1 MTATQL
7 TKSPTEAD
15 LEAEIHGVIRKAF
28 PWLPADA
35 IRHQTKF
42 SFKFGH
48 TAIEVDGEKDFQAE
62 GRTDILVRWNETP
75 LAVLELKRKG
85 SALTE
90 ADVEQG
96 LSYASVI
103 RPRFPLV
110 IVSNGDETRI
120 LESYSGNDLPKGTVS
135 EEEFR
140 NCVTAAA
147 KAAGQDVKNAVSTLM
162 GSNPNVWMQ
171 AVRGASDAYVDEL
184 SGAWDDPMRPF
195 VKDFLFPRKAS
206 ALVEA
211 ALASG
216 RRFLLIEGAP
226 LVGKSSLLREM
237 VRRTTDSKDMA
248 VLFIAA
254 DEAGGIFQAIADLLS
269 SALAW
274 PITVEEA
281 RSWLMRLSRAEGPAL
296 VLAVDNVGPE
306 HHRLRRD
313 LEDLSSAS
321 FGKQLRLILTTD
333 DAVAK
338 KLTEHAKGRQGSAI
352 GLRIDG
358 RLTLTALDDEE
369 FDTAAGTL
377 WHHRMGVM
385 HGGRSTPE
393 LRVPWVLRALG
404 GRYAPRPGEK
414 PEHAVV
420 LPAQLSLDLIGHTRD
435 RFTDDELRRTFRE
448 IARAVI
454 LDAEDKKRPISLML
468 ESMATFVARRKTLRK
483 FLELGEIDAL
493 VSRGFLKPVLPRSGD
508 ALLYVRLPEL
518 LASEASIVVAS
529 ELSDRARKK
538 PTKAAEWLVGLTS
551 RLPLGDIIGAYAFI
565 DAVGDGE
572 RGLPLNVMSA
582 LVEMEPKTK
591 AVTPGMKAAMLAPG
605 IGVMNVTFQDDGSLI
620 AEFDGQRHTIAMD
633 PDERVGELIGDSHA
647 WLILSHL
654 AGQRMGIERDGRMY
668 RLDLALL
675 GKIGACPLILR
686 RPDNLLEGRG
696 IQTHPIPGYGEVV
709 CHAAGIVEPITFSL
723 FKVLSSEGPELEN
736 WIEDVLD
743 EDSLALLTRVD
754 IALRETAK
762 LADDLRRP
770 WAQRMLAD
778 RIEPALNK
786 ALQCV
791 VA

>member
-28 PWLPADA
+28 PWLPAEA
-35 IRHQTKF
+35 IQHQTKF

-110 IVSNGDETRI
+110 IVTNGDETRI
-120 LESYSGNDLPKGTVS
+120 LESYSGKDLPNGTVS

-195 VKDFLFPRKAS
+195 VKDFLFPRKA
-206 ALVEA
+206 AAIVEA
-211 ALASG
+211 ALADG

-237 VRRTTDSKDMA
+237 VGRTADSKDMA
-248 VLFIAA
+248 VLFVAA
-254 DEAGGIFQAIADLLS
+254 DEGGGIFQTIADLLS

-274 PITVEEA
+274 PVTVEEA
-281 RSWLMRLSRAEGPAL
+281 RAWLMRVSRAQGPAL
-296 VLAVDNVGPE
+296 VLGVDGVGPE
-306 HHRLRRD
+306 HDRLGRD
-313 LEDLSSAS
+313 LEDLSSS
-321 FGKQLRLILTTD
+321 KFGQQLRLIVTAD

-358 RLTLTALDDEE
+358 SLTLEALDDEE
-369 FDTAAGTL
+369 FGIATEAL
-377 WHHRMGVM
+377 WQHRIGLM
-385 HGGRSTPE
+385 HGGHLAPE

-404 GRYAPRPGEK
+404 GRYAPEPGEK
-414 PEHAVV
+414 PDHAVV
-420 LPAQLSLDLIGHTRD
+420 LPAQLSLHLINHTRE

-454 LDAEDKKRPISLML
+454 LDAEDLGRPISLML
-468 ESMATFVARRKTLRK
+468 ESMATFVVRRKTLRE
-483 FLELGEIDAL
+483 FLELSEIEDM

-508 ALLYVRLPEL
+508 AVLFVRLPEL

-529 ELSDRARKK
+529 ELGKRAREEA
-538 PTKAAEWLVGLTS
+538 TEAAEWLVGLTS
-551 RLPLGDIIGAYAFI
+551 RLPPGDIIGAYAFI
-565 DAVGDGE
+565 DAATEQGI
-572 RGLPLNVMSA
+572 PLNVMSA
-582 LVEMEPKTK
+582 LVEMEPTTK
-591 AVTPGMKAAMLAPG
+591 AVTPGMRAAMLVPG
-605 IGVMNVTFQDDGSLI
+605 IGVMDVTFQDDGSLI
-620 AEFDGQRHTIAMD
+620 AEFDGQRHTVAID
-633 PDERVGELIGDSHA
+633 PDENAGDLMGDFHA

-654 AGQRMGIERDGRMY
+654 AGQRMGIERDGQMY
-668 RLDLALL
+668 RLDLSLL
-675 GKIGACPLILR
+675 GKIGGCPRVLR
-686 RPDNLLEGRG
+686 RPDNFLEGRG
-696 IQTHPIPGYGEVV
+696 IQTHTIPGYGEVV

-723 FKVLSSEGPELEN
+723 FKVLSTEGPELES
-736 WIEDVLD
+736 WIEDVLE
-743 EDSLALLTRVD
+743 EDSLALLTRID

-762 LADDLRRP
+762 LADDVGRP
-770 WAQRMLAD
+770 WAQRMLAE
-778 RIEPALNK
+778 RIGPALSK
-786 ALQCV
+786 ALQC
-791 VA
+791 AAA